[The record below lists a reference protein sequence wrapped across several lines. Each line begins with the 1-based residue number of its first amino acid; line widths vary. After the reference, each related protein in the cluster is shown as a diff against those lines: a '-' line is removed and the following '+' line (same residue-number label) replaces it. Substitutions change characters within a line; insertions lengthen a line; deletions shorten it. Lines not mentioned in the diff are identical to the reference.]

1 MFKEV
6 SLLFDFKKEIAKYK
20 PMHEIE
26 EIEKVIT
33 ENEIQ
38 DIMDML
44 KMVEHKNSSDGEK
57 MQ

>member
-1 MFKEV
+1 V
-6 SLLFDFKKEIAKYK
+6 FDFKKEISKYK

-33 ENEIQ
+33 ENEVQ

-44 KMVEHKNSSDGEK
+44 KMVESKKSHDREQ
-57 MQ
+57 M